1 MGPAASAPGS
11 STRWPYTHGMTTLTV
26 RTPFRSF
33 LPLNLRTGIL
43 LLVLFGLVRAVL
55 VLQANVTGSYQAVSV
70 VFVAMIVLPWVLL
83 TREGRNHI
91 GLVQPP
97 RRRWIVPA
105 VLTGVAMALAVHY
118 AAAALWG
125 HSMSHPFAYIA
136 LSYSGVPAAP
146 SADDRLIYFII
157 FAVIGMLFSPIGEE
171 VLYRGVA
178 HESFAG
184 QLGDRRAALI
194 DAAAFAATHLA
205 HFGVVFVAGAWAV
218 LPLPALFW
226 VTAMFAASLV
236 FYGFR
241 KLTGSLGGAVVAHA
255 GFNLAMNWVIFY
267 VIMPQ

>member
-1 MGPAASAPGS
+1 
-11 STRWPYTHGMTTLTV
+11 MTTLTV
-26 RTPFRSF
+26 RAPFRSL

-43 LLVLFGLVRAVL
+43 LLILFGLVRVAL

-70 VFVAMIVLPWVLL
+70 VFVAMIALPWVLL
-83 TREGRNHI
+83 TREGRRRI
-91 GLVQPP
+91 GLVRPT

-105 VLTGVAMALAVHY
+105 VMAGVAMALAVHY
-118 AAAALWG
+118 AAAAVWG
-125 HSMSHPFAYIA
+125 HSLSHPFAYIA
-136 LSYSGVPAAP
+136 LSYSSVPASP
-146 SADDRLIYFII
+146 SDDDRLIYFII

-178 HESFAG
+178 HESFAA

-194 DAAAFAATHLA
+194 DAAAFAVTHLA
-205 HFGVVFVAGAWAV
+205 HFGVVFVAGARAF

-226 VTAMFAASLV
+226 VAAMFAASLV

-241 KLTGSLGGAVVAHA
+241 QLTGSLAGAVASHA

-267 VIMPQ
+267 ALMP